1 MDFWTI
7 VLIVIGVL
15 ICLYVGWGAILCI
28 VAIIKIIIDIPK
40 TINEA
45 RRKKAEEKAH
55 AEYEEKLFNALIK
68 IGGYYIEYKYTEY
81 TSYRHYHEAAPT
93 WKIRRV
99 WEVVDIIRTEDGE
112 EIVLGEWTNK
122 GHTRVESKHS
132 LRENY
137 ERFYPDISPNELI
150 ESYSF
155 IIEDLINKKAEVG
168 KLLTRRK
175 GKD

>member
-28 VAIIKIIIDIPK
+28 VAGVKIIIDIPK
-40 TINEA
+40 TQ
-45 RRKKAEEKAH
+45 RKKAEEKAH

-68 IGGYYIEYKYTEY
+68 IGGCYIEYKYTEY
-81 TSYRHYHEAAPT
+81 TGYKYHHEAAPI

-99 WEVVDIIRTEDGE
+99 WEVVDIIKTENGE

-122 GHTRVESKHS
+122 EHTRVESKHS
-132 LRENY
+132 LRKNY
-137 ERFYPDISPNELI
+137 ERFCPDSSPNELM
-150 ESYSF
+150 ESYSS
-155 IIEDLINKKAEVG
+155 IIEDLMNKKVEVG
-168 KLLTRRK
+168 KLLIKGK